1 MEEIN
6 AYHESGHAYMAV
18 RVGAR
23 VLQVTLEPEWD
34 DGPSRYADIAVE
46 WPRES
51 PPSRALID
59 RQLLV
64 ILAGPV
70 AEMLYTGDK
79 FHPAMVAE
87 WRADWRHAWRLAAL
101 IHADDQQRMK
111 YLEQLCAGVHETL
124 NEAHHWAAVAAIA
137 DHLLAHETIEGEEV
151 EEIVRQW
158 RVD

>member
-111 YLEQLCAGVHETL
+111 YLEQLCAESMKLSTRPPLG
-124 NEAHHWAAVAAIA
+124 AVAAIA